1 MSEAVVVAAIAAVGA
16 VIAALVQGMRKE
28 NHEDHNLVS
37 DALNRIEVKLDNHI
51 DDHLHGDI

>member
-1 MSEAVVVAAIAAVGA
+1 MSEAIVVAAIAAVGA